1 MPSLENWLHSSRR
14 VGRLRPG
21 ADARWIGEIEV
32 SVGVEN
38 CCTREV
44 YPLSPT
50 PIVRRNVLALIKIA
64 TTD

>member
-1 MPSLENWLHSSRR
+1 MPYWLHSSGR

-38 CCTREV
+38 CCTRER
-44 YPLSPT
+44 LSVVTNADRP
-50 PIVRRNVLALIKIA
+50 PQCPGIDQNCN
-64 TTD
+64 D